1 MPEKKRERRKVDV
14 VLQNAALRDLGQLR
28 ILEKVCFEKDAWPLI
43 DLIGVLTLPGIVRIK
58 AIRTGRMVGFVAG
71 DVRPE
76 EDTGWITT
84 VGVLPE
90 QRGMGIGSV
99 LINACEKAMGMP
111 RVRLSVRRS
120 NQAAVRLYAGLGY
133 RQVGVWERYYIDHE
147 DALVLE
153 RVL

>member
-14 VLQNAALRDLGQLR
+14 ALQNAGLRDLGQLR
-28 ILEKVCFEKDAWPLI
+28 ILEKICFEKDAWPLI

-58 AIRTGRMVGFVAG
+58 ATHSGQMVGFIAG

-90 QRGMGIGSV
+90 QRGQGIGRL
-99 LINACEKAMGMP
+99 LIAACEKAMGMP

-120 NQAAVRLYAGLGY
+120 NQEAVRLYAGLGY